1 MPSTARAAC
10 INLNGQAD
18 IYDPQKRYVRR
29 GTGILPVHTLYIWG
43 SSFELDASC
52 SFLLSLISKENA
64 FSPTTQSFTASTYVA
79 ETVRRRRPSSNVF
92 MRMNIPDAYCL
103 ITRRDISIYSYV
115 EEDITHSGP
124 SPPDRLFS
132 SVDMAHDEK
141 PRNLTEERQMNW
153 RYLFCS
159 GNGAKES

>member
-64 FSPTTQSFTASTYVA
+64 FSPTTQSFTASLSLLGGRGKGEGGIAIVQ
-79 ETVRRRRPSSNVF
+79 S
-92 MRMNIPDAYCL
+92 
-103 ITRRDISIYSYV
+103 
-115 EEDITHSGP
+115 
-124 SPPDRLFS
+124 
-132 SVDMAHDEK
+132 
-141 PRNLTEERQMNW
+141 
-153 RYLFCS
+153 
-159 GNGAKES
+159 